1 MDLTKIIQEGDP
13 KEMVKSA
20 RELASELSRKNPKEE
35 KDASKTQVRRLF
47 GAFRQIQMTW
57 QTDPTRA
64 HRELLLFGPRL
75 EYQRSR
81 HRGLEPLT
89 KALTEGIPLVGDDQ
103 QRLRNLADF
112 FEATV
117 AYFMA
122 E

>member
-1 MDLTKIIQEGDP
+1 
-13 KEMVKSA
+13 
-20 RELASELSRKNPKEE
+20 
-35 KDASKTQVRRLF
+35 
-47 GAFRQIQMTW
+47 
-57 QTDPTRA
+57 
-64 HRELLLFGPRL
+64 
-75 EYQRSR
+75 
-81 HRGLEPLT
+81 LEPLT